1 VGKIADRLKEL
12 NIELPASTFAAKAK
26 SVPWRRAG
34 HLVFLGGASPQW
46 NGEFVY
52 TKRLGDEIGIEEGQ
66 KAARLTAIN
75 MLHRLGMAC
84 DGDLD
89 RVRQCLMLQ
98 AYVRCTDDFNQGAL
112 VINGA
117 SELLVEVFGDAG
129 QHARTVVGV
138 RSLSRDI
145 TVEISSTWELHG

>member
-1 VGKIADRLKEL
+1 MGKIADRLKEL

-34 HLVFLGGASPQW
+34 NLVFLGGASPQW

-84 DGDLD
+84 DG
-89 RVRQCLMLQ
+89 
-98 AYVRCTDDFNQGAL
+98 
-112 VINGA
+112 
-117 SELLVEVFGDAG
+117 EVPAAATCESP
-129 QHARTVVGV
+129 HSPPKYRAAK
-138 RSLSRDI
+138 SRHQ
-145 TVEISSTWELHG
+145 TKHGGST

>member
-1 VGKIADRLKEL
+1 MGKIADRLKEL
-12 NIELPASTFAAKAK
+12 GIELPGSTFAAKAK
-26 SVPWRRAG
+26 SVPWKRSG
-34 HLVFLGGASPQW
+34 NLLFLGGASPQW

-52 TKRLGDEIGIEEGQ
+52 TRRLGDEIDVEEGR

-75 MLHRLGMAC
+75 ILHRLSMAC

-89 RVRQCLMLQ
+89 RVAQCLMLQ

-112 VINGA
+112 VVNGA
-117 SELLVEVFGDAG
+117 SELLLDVFGEAG
-129 QHARTVVGV
+129 THARTVVGV

-145 TVEISSTWELHG
+145 TVEISSTWELRG